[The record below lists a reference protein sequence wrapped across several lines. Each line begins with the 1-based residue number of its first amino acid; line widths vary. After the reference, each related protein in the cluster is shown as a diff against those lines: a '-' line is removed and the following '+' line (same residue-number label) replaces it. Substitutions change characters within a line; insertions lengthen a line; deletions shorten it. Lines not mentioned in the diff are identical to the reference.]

1 MPGIAAVAIA
11 IYAVVMTFCEAPFL
25 LPARAPARIGILVLD
40 QCNTLS
46 LAATVDPLRAANR
59 RAGRPLYHWT
69 FLSTGSTPPRLTA
82 GFAVPARPLARAD
95 DLDALAIVAGFRIGQ
110 QATPGVL
117 GRIRQL
123 APRVDA
129 LMGID
134 GGSWLLAAAGLLDGH
149 RATTHW
155 EDLEEFA
162 ARFPRVEA
170 VDARFV
176 ISGRCMTTAGAA
188 PCLDMMLHML
198 SLRHGHELALQVA
211 GTFLY
216 DQARAP
222 EALQGRLPSGDLA
235 RRDPRLAAAVEA
247 MLARLEDPV
256 PVATIARRV
265 GLSAKGLEGLF
276 RRTLGVP
283 PGTFWRNLRLD
294 EARRLVEETALG
306 MREISLRTGFGS
318 AASLSRAFSRRFG
331 MAPASWRAQKRLGP
345 RSVTTAS
352 SG

>member
-1 MPGIAAVAIA
+1 MPGIAGTPCS
-11 IYAVVMTFCEAPFL
+11 IYAKYMTFCEAPFL
-25 LPARAPARIGILVLD
+25 LPAKGPARVGILVLD

-46 LAATVDPLRAANR
+46 LAATIDPLRAANR
-59 RAGRPLYHWT
+59 RAGRLLYRWR
-69 FLSTGSTPPRLTA
+69 FLAAGSATPRLTA
-82 GFAVPARPLARAD
+82 GIPVPTVPLAEAG
-95 DLDALAIVAGFRIGQ
+95 DLDALAIVAGFRIDQ
-110 QATPGVL
+110 QATAPVL
-117 GRIRQL
+117 GRLRRL
-123 APRVDA
+123 APHVDA

-162 ARFPRVEA
+162 ARFPQVEA
-170 VDARFV
+170 VGERFV
-176 ISGRCMTTAGAA
+176 VSGRCMTTAGAA
-188 PCLDMMLHML
+188 PCLDMMLYAL
-198 SLRHGHELALQVA
+198 SLRHGPELALQVA

-216 DQARAP
+216 DQAPAP
-222 EALQGRLPSGDLA
+222 GALQGRLPSGELA
-235 RRDPRLAAAVEA
+235 RRDPRLATAVEA
-247 MLARLEDPV
+247 MLARIEEPV

-265 GLSAKGLEGLF
+265 GLSPRGLEVLF
-276 RRTLGVP
+276 RRTVGVP

-318 AASLSRAFSRRFG
+318 AASLSRAFARRFG
-331 MAPASWRAQKRLGP
+331 MAPAAWRVQKRLGP
-345 RSVTTAS
+345 RSVTIAS